1 MNIQT
6 QYVVA
11 KSNTI
16 EGDNSSPYTIGR
28 KNVKNTIMLLVKDQN
43 LVTLNSGTY
52 SNNVGKLQCFLTV
65 PCVGLSIGIL
75 SDPLVYHFIGSGSL
89 KNVLLRKCIRL
100 FMKIDKTV
108 QNNMWCEHCLFI
120 FNKCYRKAEH
130 KNKTPGFTLALG

>member
-1 MNIQT
+1 MIFKTIHLRCNKSSNPIIIFCIFIWLLCEYSNT
-6 QYVVA
+6 MVA
-11 KSNTI
+11 KFNTI

-28 KNVKNTIMLLVKDQN
+28 KNVKNTIMLFVKDQN

-65 PCVGLSIGIL
+65 LCVGLSIRIL

-100 FMKIDKTV
+100 FMKIDKNGSKQYV
-108 QNNMWCEHCLFI
+108 V
-120 FNKCYRKAEH
+120 
-130 KNKTPGFTLALG
+130 